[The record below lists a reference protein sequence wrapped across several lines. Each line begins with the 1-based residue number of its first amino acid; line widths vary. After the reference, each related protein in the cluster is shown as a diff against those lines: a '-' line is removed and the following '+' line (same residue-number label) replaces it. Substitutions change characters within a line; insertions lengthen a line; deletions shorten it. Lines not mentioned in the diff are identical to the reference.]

1 MIERPPDSKIFAGP
15 RLSSAESV
23 VLIEQHASPRSCAS
37 LLRCSRY
44 AVRVRSVPRKG
55 SDPPSIAPEAAVK
68 VINQAGVAA
77 TPSAPSAGPPEE
89 VRKALAAEAQAHA
102 ARHTVIVHARSP
114 ARAVAE
120 LIDESGGLNVLSRD
134 SPSFAK
140 DLLVTI
146 EKLVGGDIFG
156 LEKYLCFG
164 SHIVE
169 QELRH
174 TDEKYVALDLLLA
187 HARGLGLGGRAQAL
201 ATAAD
206 ELIMNAFFHA
216 PILPSGARPH
226 AGLARTTPLASP
238 PDRPVVVRY
247 GGDGVSFGLS
257 VSDGHGSLDSGRIAH
272 LLTGQLR
279 ERKRVID
286 LTRTSNGLG
295 LTAIAESVSHLVFN
309 IESGRRTE
317 IIALVEVEGPP
328 RMGRGTGSINVFSRP
343 AEAGSGPAGSQAPA
357 GPPPAGP
364 GSSGPG

>member
-1 MIERPPDSKIFAGP
+1 
-15 RLSSAESV
+15 LSAAESV

-37 LLRCSRY
+37 LLRCGRY
-44 AVRVRSVPRKG
+44 AVRVRSVPRTG
-55 SDPPSIAPEAAVK
+55 SDSPSLAPEAAVK
-68 VINQAGVAA
+68 VINQAGLAASPA
-77 TPSAPSAGPPEE
+77 TPSANPSEE
-89 VRKALAAEAQAHA
+89 VRRALAAEAQAHA

-120 LIDESGGLNVLSRD
+120 LIVESGGLNVLSRD

-164 SHIVE
+164 SNIVE
-169 QELRH
+169 LELRH
-174 TDEKYVALDLLLA
+174 TDEKYVALDLLLQ
-187 HARGLGLGGRAQAL
+187 HAKGLGLGARAQAL

-216 PILPSGARPH
+216 PISPSGERPN
-226 AGLARTTPLASP
+226 AGLPRTTPVASA

-257 VSDGHGSLDSGRIAH
+257 VSDGHGSLDSARVAK

-279 ERKRVID
+279 ERRRVID

-295 LTAIAESVSHLVFN
+295 ITAIAESVSHLVFN
-309 IESGRRTE
+309 IEPDRRTE

-328 RMGRGTGSINVFSRP
+328 RMGRGTGSINVFSRQR
-343 AEAGSGPAGSQAPA
+343 EADVGPAGSPRSTE
-357 GPPPAGP
+357 P
-364 GSSGPG
+364 G